1 MKWAD
6 KSILGDLHSSLLFAL
21 GVMGKCISSR
31 DGLLWFYLKWL
42 PKYLVHEKNQKNIT
56 INTKCLCVCVR
67 VCVQAH
73 YSLSTV
79 WLFVTPRTVVCQ
91 VPLSMEFSRQEHWS
105 RLPFPTPG
113 INLPDPRI
121 EPGSFTPPALQT
133 KYLYHQKTDLF
144 LIPLDLI
151 LATGTVP
158 YRALQLFKADTG
170 YWPTI
175 PFPLAIIFND
185 PSTPADSNT
194 LQSHKFVIFY
204 WQYQFFHC
212 NILLL
217 SLLPVFYHHPYYYLC
232 WFLKHKDDDKNFQML
247 CMALNPKSLQWLPRF
262 FITWGSLLIS
272 TGINSYHAPPSIS
285 SWHRT

>member
-1 MKWAD
+1 M
-6 KSILGDLHSSLLFAL
+6 
-21 GVMGKCISSR
+21 
-31 DGLLWFYLKWL
+31 
-42 PKYLVHEKNQKNIT
+42 
-56 INTKCLCVCVR
+56 CVCVC
-67 VCVQAH
+67 VCVCVYVCAPIIH
-73 YSLSTV
+73 SAVS
-79 WLFVTPRTVVCQ
+79 WLFATPRTVVCQ
-91 VPLSMEFSRQEHWS
+91 VLLSMEFSRQKYWS

-133 KYLYHQKTDLF
+133 KCLYHQKTDLF

-151 LATGTVP
+151 LATGTVTCTKLSSFLNQT
-158 YRALQLFKADTG
+158 RDTG
-170 YWPTI
+170 LLY
-175 PFPLAIIFND
+175 LAIIFND

-217 SLLPVFYHHPYYYLC
+217 SLLPVFYHHPYYYLY

-262 FITWGSLLIS
+262 FITWRSLLIS
-272 TGINSYHAPPSIS
+272 TGINSYHTPPSTS